1 MPAQSNSKGDTVMIE
16 NMDPLTNIFNERTP
30 KDINDFRNIL
40 EEAVAST
47 GANENLPEIGDFL
60 TEVEISKK
68 EGHSLTTDIHVPK
81 GEGPFPILVYFH
93 GGGWIAGSPTSH
105 RRICHRFAEAGFLVF
120 NVDYALAPEN
130 PFPQGFDECC
140 ESLRWVVDNALE
152 YRGDSNR
159 LSVGGDSA
167 GGNFTAACA
176 AAFAEDTRIDI
187 KKILLIYG
195 VFDFSTM
202 GEATENLETDSS
214 ELLME
219 MMVGSYL
226 GADRDE
232 DILSDPRVSPIYVAD
247 KLPPAHILCG
257 TLDGLINGSKLLAR
271 KLSSEGIKTEEFYYE
286 NMPHGFLHFEEIY
299 PESRQAIDRM
309 VNFLNS

>member
-1 MPAQSNSKGDTVMIE
+1 MAEII
-16 NMDPLTNIFNERTP
+16 DPLANVFNEKVP

-40 EEAVAST
+40 EEAIEST
-47 GANENLPEIGDFL
+47 GANKNLPDIGNFL

-68 EGHSLTTDIHVPK
+68 EDHSLTTDIHVPE

-93 GGGWIAGSPTSH
+93 GGGWISGSPKSH
-105 RRICHRFAEAGFLVF
+105 RKICHRFAEAGFLVF

-140 ESLRWVVDNALE
+140 ESVRWVVANAE
-152 YRGDSNR
+152 KYKGDSNR

-167 GGNFTAACA
+167 GGNLTAACA
-176 AAFAEDTRIDI
+176 ASLADDSEVDI

-195 VFDFSTM
+195 VFDFLSM
-202 GEATENLETDSS
+202 GETSDVLVDTDTD
-214 ELLME
+214 LMME

-226 GADRDE
+226 GPERDE
-232 DILSDPRVSPIYVAD
+232 AVLSDPRVSPIHVSD

-257 TLDGLINGSKLLAR
+257 TLDGLMAGSKILAE
-271 KLSSEGIKTEEFYYE
+271 KLNSQGIENEEFYYE
-286 NMPHGFLHFEEIY
+286 NMPHGFLHFEDFF

-309 VNFLNS
+309 VAFLNG

>member
-1 MPAQSNSKGDTVMIE
+1 MAEII
-16 NMDPLTNIFNERTP
+16 DPLANIFNEKVP

-40 EEAVAST
+40 EEAIEST
-47 GANENLPEIGDFL
+47 GANKNLPDIGNFL
-60 TEVEISKK
+60 TKVEISKK
-68 EGHSLTTDIHVPK
+68 EDHSLTTDIHVPE

-93 GGGWIAGSPTSH
+93 GGGWISGSPKSH
-105 RRICHRFAEAGFLVF
+105 RKICHRFAEAGFLVF

-140 ESLRWVVDNALE
+140 ESVRWVVANAE
-152 YRGDSNR
+152 KYKGDSNR

-167 GGNFTAACA
+167 GGNLTAACA
-176 AAFAEDTRIDI
+176 ASLADDSEVDI

-195 VFDFSTM
+195 VFDFLSM
-202 GEATENLETDSS
+202 GETSDVLVDTDTD
-214 ELLME
+214 LMME

-226 GADRDE
+226 GPERDE
-232 DILSDPRVSPIYVAD
+232 AVLSDPRVSPIHVSD

-257 TLDGLINGSKLLAR
+257 TLDGLMAGSKILAE
-271 KLSSEGIKTEEFYYE
+271 KLNSQGIENEEFYYE
-286 NMPHGFLHFEEIY
+286 NMPHGFLHFEDFF

-309 VNFLNS
+309 VAFLNG

>member
-1 MPAQSNSKGDTVMIE
+1 MTETV
-16 NMDPLTNIFNERTP
+16 DPLANIFNERTP

-40 EEAVAST
+40 EEAIESS
-47 GANENLPEIGDFL
+47 GANKNLPEIGNFL

-68 EGHSLTTDIHVPK
+68 EDHSLTTDIHIPK

-93 GGGWIAGSPTSH
+93 GGGWISGSPKTH
-105 RRICHRFAEAGFLVF
+105 RKICHRFAEAGFLVF

-140 ESLRWVVDNALE
+140 ESLRWAVDNAAK
-152 YRGDSNR
+152 YNGDSNR

-167 GGNFTAACA
+167 GGNLTAACA
-176 AAFAEDTRIDI
+176 AALADDSKVEI

-195 VFDFSTM
+195 VFDFLSM
-202 GEATENLETDSS
+202 RETSDV
-214 ELLME
+214 LVDTDTDLMME

-226 GADRDE
+226 GPERDE
-232 DILSDPRVSPIYVAD
+232 AVLSDPRVSPIHVSD

-257 TLDGLINGSKLLAR
+257 TLDGLMAGSKILAE
-271 KLSSEGIKTEEFYYE
+271 KLNSQGIENEEFYYE
-286 NMPHGFLHFEEIY
+286 NMPHGFLHFEDY
-299 PESRQAIDRM
+299 FPESREAIDRM
-309 VNFLNS
+309 VVFLNG

>member
-1 MPAQSNSKGDTVMIE
+1 MTETV
-16 NMDPLTNIFNERTP
+16 DPLANIFNERAP

-40 EEAVAST
+40 EEAIESS
-47 GANENLPEIGDFL
+47 GANKNLPEIGDFL

-68 EGHSLTTDIHVPK
+68 EDHSLTTDIHIPK

-93 GGGWIAGSPTSH
+93 GGGWISGSPQTH
-105 RRICHRFAEAGFLVF
+105 RKICHRFAEAGFLVF

-140 ESLRWVVDNALE
+140 ESLRWAVDNAAK
-152 YRGDSNR
+152 YNGDSNR

-167 GGNFTAACA
+167 GGNLTAACA
-176 AAFAEDTRIDI
+176 AALADDSKVEI

-195 VFDFSTM
+195 VFDFLSM
-202 GEATENLETDSS
+202 RETSDV
-214 ELLME
+214 LVDTDTDLMME

-226 GADRDE
+226 GPERDE
-232 DILSDPRVSPIYVAD
+232 AVLSDPRVSPIHVSD

-257 TLDGLINGSKLLAR
+257 TLDGLMAGSKIFAE
-271 KLSSEGIKTEEFYYE
+271 KLNSQGIENEEFYYE
-286 NMPHGFLHFEEIY
+286 NMPHGFLHFEDY
-299 PESRQAIDRM
+299 FPESREAIDRM
-309 VNFLNS
+309 VVFLNG

>member
-1 MPAQSNSKGDTVMIE
+1 MTE
-16 NMDPLTNIFNERTP
+16 NIDPLANIFNERAP

-40 EEAVAST
+40 EEAIESS
-47 GANENLPEIGDFL
+47 GANKNLPEIGNFL

-68 EGHSLTTDIHVPK
+68 EDHSLTTDIHIPK

-93 GGGWIAGSPTSH
+93 GGGWISGSPQTH
-105 RRICHRFAEAGFLVF
+105 RKICHRFAEAGYLVF

-140 ESLRWVVDNALE
+140 ESLRWAVDNAAK
-152 YRGDSNR
+152 YNGDSNR

-167 GGNFTAACA
+167 GGNLTAACA
-176 AAFAEDTRIDI
+176 AALADDSKVEI

-195 VFDFSTM
+195 VFDFLSM
-202 GEATENLETDSS
+202 KETSDV
-214 ELLME
+214 LVDTDTDLMME

-226 GADRDE
+226 GPERDE
-232 DILSDPRVSPIYVAD
+232 AVLSDPRVSPIHVSD

-257 TLDGLINGSKLLAR
+257 TLDGLMAGSKILAE
-271 KLSSEGIKTEEFYYE
+271 KLNSQGIENEEFYYE
-286 NMPHGFLHFEEIY
+286 NMPHGFLHFEDY
-299 PESRQAIDRM
+299 FPESREAIDRM
-309 VNFLNS
+309 VIFLNG

>member
-1 MPAQSNSKGDTVMIE
+1 MTEII
-16 NMDPLTNIFNERTP
+16 DPLANIFNEKEP

-40 EEAVAST
+40 EEGIEST
-47 GANENLPEIGDFL
+47 GANKNLPDIGNFL
-60 TEVEISKK
+60 TKVEISKK
-68 EGHSLTTDIHVPK
+68 EDHSLTTDIHVPE

-93 GGGWIAGSPTSH
+93 GGGWISGSPKSH
-105 RRICHRFAEAGFLVF
+105 RKICHRFAEAGFLVF

-140 ESLRWVVDNALE
+140 ESVRWVVANAE
-152 YRGDSNR
+152 KYNGDSNR

-167 GGNFTAACA
+167 GGNLTAACA
-176 AAFAEDTRIDI
+176 ASLADDSEVDI

-195 VFDFSTM
+195 VFDFLSM
-202 GEATENLETDSS
+202 RETSDV
-214 ELLME
+214 LVDTDTDLMTE

-226 GADRDE
+226 GPEPDE
-232 DILSDPRVSPIYVAD
+232 AVLSDPRVSPIHVSD

-257 TLDGLINGSKLLAR
+257 TLDGLMAGSKILAE
-271 KLSSEGIKTEEFYYE
+271 KLNSQGIENEEFYYE
-286 NMPHGFLHFEEIY
+286 NMPHGFLHFEDFF

-309 VNFLNS
+309 VAFLNG

>member
-1 MPAQSNSKGDTVMIE
+1 MTEII
-16 NMDPLTNIFNERTP
+16 DPLANVFNEKVP

-40 EEAVAST
+40 EEAIEST
-47 GANENLPEIGDFL
+47 GANKNLPDIGNFL

-68 EGHSLTTDIHVPK
+68 EDHSLTTDIHIPK

-93 GGGWIAGSPTSH
+93 GGGWISGSPKSH
-105 RRICHRFAEAGFLVF
+105 RKICHRFAEAGFLVF

-140 ESLRWVVDNALE
+140 ESLRWVVASAE
-152 YRGDSNR
+152 KYKGDSNR

-167 GGNFTAACA
+167 GGNLTAACA
-176 AAFAEDTRIDI
+176 ASLADDSEVDI

-195 VFDFSTM
+195 VFDFLSM
-202 GEATENLETDSS
+202 GETSDVLVDTDAD
-214 ELLME
+214 LMTE
-219 MMVGSYL
+219 MMIGSYL
-226 GADRDE
+226 GLERDE
-232 DILSDPRVSPIYVAD
+232 AVLSDPRVSPIHVSD

-257 TLDGLINGSKLLAR
+257 TLDGLMAGSKILAE
-271 KLSSEGIKTEEFYYE
+271 KLNSQGIENEEFYYE
-286 NMPHGFLHFEEIY
+286 NMPHGFLHFEDFF

-309 VNFLNS
+309 VAFLNG

>member
-1 MPAQSNSKGDTVMIE
+1 MTE
-16 NMDPLTNIFNERTP
+16 NIDPLANIFNERVP

-40 EEAVAST
+40 EEAIESS
-47 GANENLPEIGDFL
+47 GANDNLPEIGNYL
-60 TEVEISKK
+60 TEVEISEK
-68 EGHSLTTDIHVPK
+68 EDHSLTTDIHIPK

-93 GGGWIAGSPTSH
+93 GGGWISGSPKSH
-105 RRICHRFAEAGFLVF
+105 RKICHRFAEAGFLVF

-140 ESLRWVVDNALE
+140 ESLRWVVANAE
-152 YRGDSNR
+152 KYNGDSNK

-167 GGNFTAACA
+167 GGNLTAACA
-176 AAFAEDTRIDI
+176 ASLADDSEVDI

-195 VFDFSTM
+195 VFDFSSM
-202 GEATENLETDSS
+202 GQTSDNVLDTQASDLM
-214 ELLME
+214 ME

-226 GADRDE
+226 GSERDE
-232 DILSDPRVSPIYVAD
+232 DVLSDPRVSPIHLSD

-257 TLDGLINGSKLLAR
+257 TLDGLMAGSKLLAE
-271 KLSSEGIKTEEFYYE
+271 KLNSQGIKNEEFYYE
-286 NMPHGFLHFEEIY
+286 NMPHGFLHFEDFF

-309 VNFLNS
+309 VEFLNG

>member
-1 MPAQSNSKGDTVMIE
+1 MAEII
-16 NMDPLTNIFNERTP
+16 DPLANVFNKKVP

-40 EEAVAST
+40 EEAIEST
-47 GANENLPEIGDFL
+47 GANKNLPDIGNFL

-68 EGHSLTTDIHVPK
+68 EDHSLTTDIHVPE

-93 GGGWIAGSPTSH
+93 GGGWISGSPKSH
-105 RRICHRFAEAGFLVF
+105 RKICHRFAEAGFLVF

-140 ESLRWVVDNALE
+140 ESVRWVVANAE
-152 YRGDSNR
+152 KYKGDSNR

-167 GGNFTAACA
+167 GGNLTAACA
-176 AAFAEDTRIDI
+176 ASLADDSEVDI

-195 VFDFSTM
+195 VFDFLSM
-202 GEATENLETDSS
+202 GETLDVSVDTDTD
-214 ELLME
+214 LMME

-226 GADRDE
+226 GPERDE
-232 DILSDPRVSPIYVAD
+232 AVLSDPRVSPIHVSD

-257 TLDGLINGSKLLAR
+257 TLDGLMAGSKILAE
-271 KLSSEGIKTEEFYYE
+271 KLNSQGIENEEFYYE
-286 NMPHGFLHFEEIY
+286 NMPHGFLHFEDFF

-309 VNFLNS
+309 VAFLNG

>member
-1 MPAQSNSKGDTVMIE
+1 MTEII
-16 NMDPLTNIFNERTP
+16 DPLANIFNEKVP

-40 EEAVAST
+40 EEGIEST
-47 GANENLPEIGDFL
+47 GANKNLPNIGNFL

-68 EGHSLTTDIHVPK
+68 EDHSLTTDIHIPK

-93 GGGWIAGSPTSH
+93 GGGWISGSPKSH
-105 RRICHRFAEAGFLVF
+105 RKICHRFAEAGFLVF

-140 ESLRWVVDNALE
+140 ESLRWVVANAAK
-152 YRGDSNR
+152 YKGDSNR

-167 GGNFTAACA
+167 GGNLTAACA
-176 AAFAEDTRIDI
+176 ASLADDSEVDI

-195 VFDFSTM
+195 VFDFLSM
-202 GEATENLETDSS
+202 GETSDVLADTDTD
-214 ELLME
+214 LMTE
-219 MMVGSYL
+219 MMIGSYL
-226 GADRDE
+226 GVERDE
-232 DILSDPRVSPIYVAD
+232 AVFSDPRVSPIHVSD

-257 TLDGLINGSKLLAR
+257 TLDGLMAGSKILAE
-271 KLSSEGIKTEEFYYE
+271 KLNSQGIENEEFYYE
-286 NMPHGFLHFEEIY
+286 NMPHGFLHFEDFF

-309 VNFLNS
+309 VAFLNG

>member
-1 MPAQSNSKGDTVMIE
+1 MTE
-16 NMDPLTNIFNERTP
+16 NIDPLANVFNERTP

-40 EEAVAST
+40 DEAVEST
-47 GANENLPEIGDFL
+47 GANENLPEIGDFR
-60 TEVEISKK
+60 TDVMISRK
-68 EGHSLTTDIHVPK
+68 EDHSLTTDIHTPK
-81 GEGPFPILVYFH
+81 GQGPFPILVYFH
-93 GGGWIAGSPTSH
+93 GGGWISGSPKSH

-152 YRGDSNR
+152 YHGDASR

-167 GGNFTAACA
+167 GGNLTAACA
-176 AAFAEDTRIDI
+176 AGFAEDNSIDI

-202 GEATENLETDSS
+202 GEATDSLEIESS
-214 ELLME
+214 DLLME

-226 GADRDE
+226 GADPDE
-232 DILSDPRVSPIYVAD
+232 DTLSDPRVSPIYVAD

-257 TLDGLINGSKLLAR
+257 TLDGLISGSKLLAE
-271 KLSSEGIKTEEFYYE
+271 KLRSEGIENEEFYYE

-309 VNFLNS
+309 INFLNR

>member
-1 MPAQSNSKGDTVMIE
+1 MTETV
-16 NMDPLTNIFNERTP
+16 DPLANIFNERAP

-40 EEAVAST
+40 EEAIESS
-47 GANENLPEIGDFL
+47 GANKNLPEIGNFL

-68 EGHSLTTDIHVPK
+68 EDHSLTTDIHIPK

-93 GGGWIAGSPTSH
+93 GGGWISGSPQTH
-105 RRICHRFAEAGFLVF
+105 RKICHRFAEAGFLVF

-140 ESLRWVVDNALE
+140 ESLRWAVDNAAK
-152 YRGDSNR
+152 YNGDSNR

-167 GGNFTAACA
+167 GGNLTAACA
-176 AAFAEDTRIDI
+176 AALADDSKVEI

-195 VFDFSTM
+195 VFDFLSM
-202 GEATENLETDSS
+202 RETSDV
-214 ELLME
+214 LVDTDTDLMME

-226 GADRDE
+226 GPERDE
-232 DILSDPRVSPIYVAD
+232 AVLSDPRVSPIHVSD

-257 TLDGLINGSKLLAR
+257 TLDGLMAGSKILAE
-271 KLSSEGIKTEEFYYE
+271 KLNSQGIENEEFYYE
-286 NMPHGFLHFEEIY
+286 NMPHGFLHFEDY
-299 PESRQAIDRM
+299 FPESREAIDRM
-309 VNFLNS
+309 VVFLNG

>member
-1 MPAQSNSKGDTVMIE
+1 MTE
-16 NMDPLTNIFNERTP
+16 NMDPLANAFNERSP

-40 EEAVAST
+40 DEAVESS

-60 TEVEISKK
+60 TGVLISTKDD
-68 EGHSLTTDIHVPK
+68 HSLTTDIHIPK

-93 GGGWIAGSPTSH
+93 GGGWISGSPKSH

-130 PFPQGFDECC
+130 PFPQGVDECC
-140 ESLRWVVDNALE
+140 ESLRWVVANALE
-152 YRGDSNR
+152 YGGDSNR

-167 GGNFTAACA
+167 GGNLTAACA
-176 AAFAEDTRIDI
+176 AVFAEDDRIDI

-202 GEATENLETDSS
+202 GEATDNLEMDSPD
-214 ELLME
+214 LLME

-226 GADRDE
+226 GADPDE
-232 DILSDPRVSPIYVAD
+232 DILSDPRVSPIYVAH

-257 TLDGLINGSKLLAR
+257 TLDGLITGSKLLAK
-271 KLSSEGIKTEEFYYE
+271 KLNSEGIENEEFYYE

-299 PESRQAIDRM
+299 PEARQAIDRM
-309 VNFLNS
+309 VNFLES

>member
-1 MPAQSNSKGDTVMIE
+1 MTE
-16 NMDPLTNIFNERTP
+16 NIDPLANFFNERTP

-40 EEAVAST
+40 EEAIDST
-47 GANENLPEIGDFL
+47 GANEDLPEIGNFL

-68 EGHSLTTDIHVPK
+68 KDHSLTTDIHVPK

-93 GGGWIAGSPTSH
+93 GGGWVSGSPKSH

-130 PFPQGFDECC
+130 PFPQGFDECS
-140 ESLRWVVDNALE
+140 ESLKWVVDNAFE
-152 YRGDSNR
+152 YNGDPDR

-167 GGNFTAACA
+167 GGNLTAACA
-176 AAFAEDTRIDI
+176 AALTEDNRIDI

-202 GEATENLETDSS
+202 GQDVDETSAEIESQD
-214 ELLME
+214 LLME

-226 GADRDE
+226 GADRGE
-232 DILSDPRVSPIYVAD
+232 NILSDPRVSPIHVAN

-257 TLDGLINGSKLLAR
+257 TLDGLITGSKLLAE
-271 KLSSEGIKTEEFYYE
+271 KLNSEGIKNEEFYYE

-309 VNFLNS
+309 VSFLNS

>member
-1 MPAQSNSKGDTVMIE
+1 MTEII
-16 NMDPLTNIFNERTP
+16 DPLANIFNEKEP

-40 EEAVAST
+40 EEGIEST
-47 GANENLPEIGDFL
+47 GANKNLPDIGNFL

-68 EGHSLTTDIHVPK
+68 EDHSLTTDIHVPE

-93 GGGWIAGSPTSH
+93 GGGWISGSPKSH
-105 RRICHRFAEAGFLVF
+105 RKICHRFAEAGFLVF

-140 ESLRWVVDNALE
+140 ESVRWVVANAE
-152 YRGDSNR
+152 KYKGDSNR

-167 GGNFTAACA
+167 GGNLTAACA
-176 AAFAEDTRIDI
+176 ASLADDSEVDI

-195 VFDFSTM
+195 VFDFLSM
-202 GEATENLETDSS
+202 GETSDVLVDTDAD
-214 ELLME
+214 LMTE
-219 MMVGSYL
+219 MMIGSYL
-226 GADRDE
+226 GLERDE
-232 DILSDPRVSPIYVAD
+232 AVLSDPRVSPIHVSD

-257 TLDGLINGSKLLAR
+257 TLDGLMAGSKILAE
-271 KLSSEGIKTEEFYYE
+271 KLNSQGIENEEFYYE
-286 NMPHGFLHFEEIY
+286 NMPHGFLHFEDFF

-309 VNFLNS
+309 VAFLNG

>member
-1 MPAQSNSKGDTVMIE
+1 MAEII
-16 NMDPLTNIFNERTP
+16 DPLANVFNEKVP

-40 EEAVAST
+40 EEAIEST
-47 GANENLPEIGDFL
+47 GANKNLPDIGNFL

-68 EGHSLTTDIHVPK
+68 EDHSLTTDIHVPE

-93 GGGWIAGSPTSH
+93 GGGWISGSPKSH
-105 RRICHRFAEAGFLVF
+105 RKICHRFAEAGFLVF

-140 ESLRWVVDNALE
+140 ESVRWVVANAE
-152 YRGDSNR
+152 KYKGDSNR

-167 GGNFTAACA
+167 GGNLTAACA
-176 AAFAEDTRIDI
+176 ASLADDSEVDI

-195 VFDFSTM
+195 VFDFLSM
-202 GEATENLETDSS
+202 GETSDVLVDTDAD
-214 ELLME
+214 LMTE
-219 MMVGSYL
+219 MMIGSYL
-226 GADRDE
+226 GLERDE
-232 DILSDPRVSPIYVAD
+232 AVLSDPRVSPIHVSD

-257 TLDGLINGSKLLAR
+257 TLDGLMAGSKILAE
-271 KLSSEGIKTEEFYYE
+271 KLNSQGIENEEFYYE
-286 NMPHGFLHFEEIY
+286 NMPHGFLHFEDFF

-309 VNFLNS
+309 VAFLNG

>member
-1 MPAQSNSKGDTVMIE
+1 MTETV
-16 NMDPLTNIFNERTP
+16 DPLANIFNERAP

-40 EEAVAST
+40 EEAIESS
-47 GANENLPEIGDFL
+47 GANKNLPEIGDFL

-68 EGHSLTTDIHVPK
+68 EDHSLTTDIHIPK

-93 GGGWIAGSPTSH
+93 GGGWISGSPQTH
-105 RRICHRFAEAGFLVF
+105 RKICHRFAEAGFLVF

-140 ESLRWVVDNALE
+140 ESVRWVVANAE
-152 YRGDSNR
+152 KYNGDSNR

-167 GGNFTAACA
+167 GGNLTAACA
-176 AAFAEDTRIDI
+176 ASLADDSEVDI

-195 VFDFSTM
+195 VFDFLSM
-202 GEATENLETDSS
+202 RETSDV
-214 ELLME
+214 LVDTDADLMTE
-219 MMVGSYL
+219 MMIGSYL
-226 GADRDE
+226 GLERDE
-232 DILSDPRVSPIYVAD
+232 AVLSDPRVSPIHVSD

-257 TLDGLINGSKLLAR
+257 TLDGLMAGSKILAE
-271 KLSSEGIKTEEFYYE
+271 KLNSQGIENEEFYYE
-286 NMPHGFLHFEEIY
+286 NMPHGFLHFEDFF

-309 VNFLNS
+309 VAFLNG

>member
-1 MPAQSNSKGDTVMIE
+1 MTE
-16 NMDPLTNIFNERTP
+16 NMDPLANAFNERSP

-40 EEAVAST
+40 DEAVESS

-60 TEVEISKK
+60 TGVLISTKDD
-68 EGHSLTTDIHVPK
+68 HSLTTDIHIPK

-93 GGGWIAGSPTSH
+93 GGGWISGSPKSH

-140 ESLRWVVDNALE
+140 ESLKWVVANALE
-152 YRGDSNR
+152 YGGDSNR

-167 GGNFTAACA
+167 GGNLTAACA
-176 AAFAEDTRIDI
+176 AVFAEDDRIDI

-202 GEATENLETDSS
+202 GEATDKLEMDSPD
-214 ELLME
+214 LLME

-226 GADRDE
+226 GADPDE
-232 DILSDPRVSPIYVAD
+232 DILSDPRVSPIYVAH

-257 TLDGLINGSKLLAR
+257 TLDGLITGSKLLAK
-271 KLSSEGIKTEEFYYE
+271 KLNSEGIENEEFYYE

-309 VNFLNS
+309 INFLNS

>member
-1 MPAQSNSKGDTVMIE
+1 MTE
-16 NMDPLTNIFNERTP
+16 NIDPLANIFNERAP

-40 EEAVAST
+40 EEAIESS
-47 GANENLPEIGDFL
+47 GANKNLPEIGDFL

-68 EGHSLTTDIHVPK
+68 EDHSLTTDIHIPK

-93 GGGWIAGSPTSH
+93 GGGWISGSPQTH
-105 RRICHRFAEAGFLVF
+105 RKICHRFAEAGFLVF

-140 ESLRWVVDNALE
+140 ESVRWVVANAE
-152 YRGDSNR
+152 KYNGDSNR

-167 GGNFTAACA
+167 GGNLTAACA
-176 AAFAEDTRIDI
+176 ASLADDSEVDI

-195 VFDFSTM
+195 VFDFLSM
-202 GEATENLETDSS
+202 GETSDVLVDTDTD
-214 ELLME
+214 LMTE

-226 GADRDE
+226 GPEPDE
-232 DILSDPRVSPIYVAD
+232 AVLSDPRVSPIHVSD

-257 TLDGLINGSKLLAR
+257 TLDGLMAGSKILAE
-271 KLSSEGIKTEEFYYE
+271 KLNSQGIENEEFYYE
-286 NMPHGFLHFEEIY
+286 NMPHGFLHFEDFF

-309 VNFLNS
+309 VAFLNG

>member
-1 MPAQSNSKGDTVMIE
+1 MTEII
-16 NMDPLTNIFNERTP
+16 DPLANIFNEKEP

-40 EEAVAST
+40 EEGIEST
-47 GANENLPEIGDFL
+47 GANKNLPDIGNFL
-60 TEVEISKK
+60 TKVEISKK
-68 EGHSLTTDIHVPK
+68 EDHSLTTDIHVPE

-93 GGGWIAGSPTSH
+93 GGGWISGSPKSH
-105 RRICHRFAEAGFLVF
+105 RKICHRFAEAGFLVF

-140 ESLRWVVDNALE
+140 ESVRWVVANAE
-152 YRGDSNR
+152 KYKGDSNR

-167 GGNFTAACA
+167 GGNLTAACA
-176 AAFAEDTRIDI
+176 ASLADDSEVDI

-195 VFDFSTM
+195 VFDFLSM
-202 GEATENLETDSS
+202 GETSDVLVNTDTD
-214 ELLME
+214 LMME

-226 GADRDE
+226 GPERDE
-232 DILSDPRVSPIYVAD
+232 AVLSDPRVSPIHVSD

-257 TLDGLINGSKLLAR
+257 TLDGLMTGSKILAE
-271 KLSSEGIKTEEFYYE
+271 KLNSQGIENEEFYYE
-286 NMPHGFLHFEEIY
+286 NMPHGFLHFEDFF

-309 VNFLNS
+309 VAFLNG